1 MAKQLYIDFD
11 QYIRQGELSQ
21 RETAAAWS
29 TAIGLQAVDGLTTS
43 EYLQETARRNI
54 EGEIS
59 IDEAQELIHNYYITK
74 TAHDAEDADKEEA
87 DRVSGNIAKLLSS
100 NTLNF
105 SVFGYTQVHRNI
117 FNGVFKFA
125 GMIRDYDISKKE
137 WVLHGDSVTYM
148 YAADLRM
155 ALEYDLEQE
164 RQFSYGN
171 LSSDEIIEHISR
183 FTANL
188 WQIHAFGEGNTRTT
202 AVFVIL
208 YLRSLGFDA
217 NNEIFAQNSWY
228 FRNALVRYV
237 YKNREGVMPEPKYL
251 ERFFRNMLLGE
262 QWVLKNRYLVLNPP
276 AEYSEQPRLDTP
288 ASTPTSTPTSGEQV
302 PEQVGGQFWTDNENV
317 KRLVK
322 TIGLKEMSVKQMMDA
337 VGLRDRKNFLAYSLS
352 PAMKEGFVRML
363 HPETPR
369 HPRQKYLL
377 TVKGVGLYNQM
388 NE

>member
-125 GMIRDYDISKKE
+125 G
-137 WVLHGDSVTYM
+137 
-148 YAADLRM
+148 
-155 ALEYDLEQE
+155 
-164 RQFSYGN
+164 
-171 LSSDEIIEHISR
+171 
-183 FTANL
+183 
-188 WQIHAFGEGNTRTT
+188 
-202 AVFVIL
+202 
-208 YLRSLGFDA
+208 
-217 NNEIFAQNSWY
+217 
-228 FRNALVRYV
+228 
-237 YKNREGVMPEPKYL
+237 
-251 ERFFRNMLLGE
+251 
-262 QWVLKNRYLVLNPP
+262 
-276 AEYSEQPRLDTP
+276 
-288 ASTPTSTPTSGEQV
+288 
-302 PEQVGGQFWTDNENV
+302 
-317 KRLVK
+317 
-322 TIGLKEMSVKQMMDA
+322 
-337 VGLRDRKNFLAYSLS
+337 
-352 PAMKEGFVRML
+352 
-363 HPETPR
+363 
-369 HPRQKYLL
+369 
-377 TVKGVGLYNQM
+377 
-388 NE
+388 